1 MLKPGM
7 EELRKVYVD
16 TLIELAAKDKNVVV
30 MEADLAGSIGTNKFR
45 EKYPE
50 QFINCGIMESEMIGA
65 AAGLNLVGKR
75 PFVHTFAS
83 FATRRVFDQ
92 VFLSLAYSDLG
103 TTILG
108 SDAGIC
114 AEFNG
119 GTHMPLEDVG
129 VMRNLH
135 NCWIGEPSD
144 EHVMKALINM
154 SYEKGG
160 LWYIRTSR
168 KKVEQIYD
176 ENTKFEFGKSK
187 VVKDGKDV
195 CIIAYGICV
204 ADAINAAEKLK
215 ENGVDAA
222 VVDMFMINPLDK
234 DMINKYIESCGKII
248 TVENHSITNGLG
260 SAVAEVIAESGKA
273 VSFKRLGIN
282 KRYGQTGSLDYLKK
296 DYGIDADSIAKAV
309 KSMVE

>member
-1 MLKPGM
+1 MLKPGID
-7 EELRKVYVD
+7 ELRKVYVD
-16 TLIELAAKDKNVVV
+16 TLIELAEKDKNVVV
-30 MEADLAGSIGTNKFR
+30 MEADLAGSIGTNKFK

-50 QFINCGIMESEMIGA
+50 QFINCGIMEAEMIGA
-65 AAGLNLVGKR
+65 AAGLSLVGKR
-75 PFVHTFAS
+75 PYVHTFAS

-92 VFLSLAYSDLG
+92 VFLSLAYSGLG
-103 TTILG
+103 ATILG

-144 EHVMKALINM
+144 EFVMKALMNM

-168 KKVEQIYD
+168 KKVPQIYD
-176 ENTKFEFGKSK
+176 ENTKFEFGKAK

-204 ADAINAAEKLK
+204 ADAIAAAEKLS
-215 ENGVDAA
+215 ESGIDAA

-234 DMINKYIESCGKII
+234 DVINKYIESCGKII

-260 SAVAEVIAESGKA
+260 SAVAEVIAESGKG
-273 VSFKRLGIN
+273 VSFKRLGVKN
-282 KRYGQTGSLDYLKK
+282 RYGQTGSLDYLKK
-296 DYGIDADSIAKAV
+296 DYGFDTDSIVEAV
-309 KSMVE
+309 KSIVK